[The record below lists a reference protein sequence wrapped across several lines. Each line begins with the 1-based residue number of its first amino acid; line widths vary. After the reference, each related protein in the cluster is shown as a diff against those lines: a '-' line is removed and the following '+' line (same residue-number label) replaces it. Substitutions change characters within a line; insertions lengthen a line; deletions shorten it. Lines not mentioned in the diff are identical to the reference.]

1 MTSVVRAPLFSSSE
15 KLTEIKWLLKKLLD
29 SDFLKMNQAQVTP
42 QTVVEQNRSLLRSL
56 FKFRQESSLL
66 SYVNNKNGTEKKYYT
81 LAEVCERIYL
91 YKFVK
96 FANCYCFRFWLYWK
110 IQLGG
115 KSCMMKRIL
124 PSYCARMSWRMSLIW
139 RPSMSQKLG
148 ILLNW
153 FLLLFN
159 LVLCC
164 QISTSKRDTHYEYVA
179 YPTLIDVFF

>member
-96 FANCYCFRFWLYWK
+96 IC
-110 IQLGG
+110 
-115 KSCMMKRIL
+115 
-124 PSYCARMSWRMSLIW
+124 
-139 RPSMSQKLG
+139 
-148 ILLNW
+148 
-153 FLLLFN
+153 
-159 LVLCC
+159 
-164 QISTSKRDTHYEYVA
+164 
-179 YPTLIDVFF
+179 